1 MIGWGGGRYDV
12 FLLNIDSK
20 LFHYLY
26 DGSWSDLLI
35 LVVYLLKLLKRFLG
49 QRTGWMFLLPGPMG
63 RCTTSGALVTVHRF
77 RASMSVLEVLALR
90 RLGDG

>member
-26 DGSWSDLLI
+26 DGSWSDF
-35 LVVYLLKLLKRFLG
+35 VDLG
-49 QRTGWMFLLPGPMG
+49 GIFVKAPKAVSWTKNRLDVFITGTNGTLYHKW
-63 RCTTSGALVTVHRF
+63 S
-77 RASMSVLEVLALR
+77 S
-90 RLGDG
+90 GDGT